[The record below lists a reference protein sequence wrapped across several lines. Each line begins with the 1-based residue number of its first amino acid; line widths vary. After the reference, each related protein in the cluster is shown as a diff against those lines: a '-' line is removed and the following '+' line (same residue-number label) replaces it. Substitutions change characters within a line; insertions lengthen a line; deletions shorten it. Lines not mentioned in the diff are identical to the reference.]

1 MNDRDDTPGN
11 DAGPHG
17 AKPDPKGLDLHRRL
31 LERDPMAA
39 AQLMESYYF
48 RLVEFG
54 ARQIHDQAMRHDI
67 AGDLTLS
74 VVSKLIDEPERFDP
88 DRGKGLYGFLVMD
101 LRGDLLNY
109 FSKAGRA
116 PRITSLD
123 APTGSDDD
131 DVGIQDLGGN
141 LASDDPGPEALALSG
156 ESSER
161 VAEIRREV
169 VTTPAE
175 GIVFDLQYVEGERSS
190 DVFARALR
198 IADLPSREQAAQV
211 QKLKDRLAKRLRRME
226 RNTDDRGRE

>member
-1 MNDRDDTPGN
+1 MNDRDDTPGD

-31 LERDPMAA
+31 LERDPLAIQELWTYYTPLVLHAENRIFDRVEREDAA
-39 AQLMESYYF
+39 ND
-48 RLVEFG
+48 LVQHIIF
-54 ARQIHDQAMRHDI
+54 A
-67 AGDLTLS
+67 
-74 VVSKLIDEPERFDP
+74 LIDRPERFDP
-88 DRGKGLYGFLVMD
+88 QRGKGLYGYLLMD
-101 LRGDLLNY
+101 LTGDINNY
-109 FSKAGRA
+109 LGRQKRT
-116 PRITSLD
+116 PRPVSLD

-131 DVGIQDLGGN
+131 DVGIQDLAGN

-169 VTTPAE
+169 VTSPAE